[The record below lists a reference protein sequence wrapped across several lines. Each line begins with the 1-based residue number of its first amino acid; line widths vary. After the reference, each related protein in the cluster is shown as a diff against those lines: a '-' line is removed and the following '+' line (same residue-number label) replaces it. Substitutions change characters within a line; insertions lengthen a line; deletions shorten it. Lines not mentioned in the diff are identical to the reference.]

1 MTGYT
6 LQTTKAKYSQIFDST
21 GAIRCCNMVSI
32 TGVFFEA
39 KSDKKTSRRRVGGRS
54 DRFMFE
60 IKN

>member
-6 LQTTKAKYSQIFDST
+6 EQTTKAKYSQIFDST

-39 KSDKKTSRRRVGGRS
+39 KSDKKQAEGASVAEVTDLCS
-54 DRFMFE
+54 
-60 IKN
+60 K